1 MSFSTSK
8 QSVLELP
15 FLEDIALK
23 EVDGP
28 KMQPLEHLEESQQL
42 VEQANSEASEYSKDQ
57 LESLLNQ
64 AWTQIHSGNFDEAEQ
79 LALQVRALLNANE
92 KQLLAKLSNLLGV
105 IGGERGQLTTALEH
119 FLEAYRLF
127 EACADNYGAADS
139 LGNAALIYTYL
150 GDYNHALEL
159 HLKALALHE
168 AIPNPDGISRT
179 LSGLG
184 LAYIEMRQPQEGLK
198 HLLRSLDLEAT
209 KAAPQS
215 NALIHMNVGRAYAM
229 LDDLEKALAFTCISV
244 EQLEHCGDRSGLA
257 YALDTLGSIY
267 QMRAEVAQSQRYFE
281 RALGIKADLGD
292 RLGQAITRWQQ
303 SCLLIQEKQFHQ
315 AVEIL
320 QKALEDAEDAGGKS
334 EIYKI
339 HLALA
344 DALEGI
350 GNYSEALKHHRAFA
364 IVKDDVFN
372 EVSNRTLQSLR
383 VTFDVQQAEK
393 EREIFRLKNVELA
406 LANKQKEEFLIQLE
420 RQAHEDALT
429 GLFNRR
435 YFDIRLAEIFD
446 QAQRENSNLSLLI
459 CDIDHFKQI
468 NDGFSHQIG
477 DQVLTTIGK
486 LFKQGFRQGDI
497 VARYGGEEFVMLI
510 PDLSLNH
517 SLALCERL
525 RQSIEAY
532 PWHSIADGLKVTI
545 SGGLNND
552 LNVVSGEKMLIQA
565 DSLLYQAKRSGR
577 NRILVRNL

>member
-1 MSFSTSK
+1 MAFSTLN

-15 FLEDIALK
+15 LSEELALK
-23 EVDGP
+23 EVDSL
-28 KMQPLEHLEESQQL
+28 KMQPLELFEESCES

-57 LESLLNQ
+57 VESLLNQ
-64 AWTQIHSGNFDEAEQ
+64 AWTQIHSGNFDEAEH

-159 HLKALALHE
+159 HLKTLSLHE
-168 AIPNPDGISRT
+168 AIPNPAGISRT

-198 HLLRSLDLEAT
+198 HLLRSLNLEAT

-229 LDDLEKALAFTCISV
+229 LDDLEKALAFTRVSV

-303 SCLLIQEKQFHQ
+303 SRLLIQEKQFHQ

-350 GNYSEALKHHRAFA
+350 GNYSEALMHHRAFA

-532 PWHSIADGLKVTI
+532 PWHTIADGLKVTI

-577 NRILVRNL
+577 NRIFVRNL